1 MKNKKAPGESKLLG
15 YFVPSSPVD
24 EGMGQSVFEN
34 DGTDA
39 AIHNGDAVN
48 DSAEKCFQDIRNMFM
63 CSVASCIVMP
73 AKSP

>member
-34 DGTDA
+34 NGTDA

-48 DSAEKCFQDIRNMFM
+48 DSAEKCFQDIRIHRRCQAFR
-63 CSVASCIVMP
+63 VDIVS
-73 AKSP
+73 AG